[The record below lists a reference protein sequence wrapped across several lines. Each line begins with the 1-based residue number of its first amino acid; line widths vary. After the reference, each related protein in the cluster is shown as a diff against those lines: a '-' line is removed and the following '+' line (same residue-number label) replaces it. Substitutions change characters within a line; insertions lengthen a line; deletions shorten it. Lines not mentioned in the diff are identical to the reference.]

1 LHLRIFALIAVVIGA
16 LVAPAAYAQKDYPSR
31 PVKFLVPYP
40 PGGGNDILARILA
53 EKLTERLG
61 RSFYIENVSGAGGN
75 VGTAQAAKAAADGQT
90 ILMAN
95 NSFVMNTLLYA
106 NIPFDVRR
114 DFVPTAIMAT
124 IPMILCVNPSVPVN
138 SVQELIEYIRKTP
151 DGMEYGTPGTG
162 TPQHLAAELFG
173 YRAGVKL
180 RHIPYRGTGPAV
192 NDAIAGH
199 IKLLFA
205 TAASVEQHVK
215 TGTLKA
221 LALTTAQRSPAFPDI
236 PSIQESGVKD
246 FDVYLWYGVLL
257 PAKTPDAINSKLGS
271 EIDAIM
277 AMPDVQ
283 KKLLDQGYAPVSLDR
298 VAFARILEGDL
309 AKWGA
314 LVKSIGLGEN

>member
-1 LHLRIFALIAVVIGA
+1 MHLRTFALIAIAISA
-16 LVAPAAYAQKDYPSR
+16 LAAPTAYAQNAYPSR

-61 RSFYIENVSGAGGN
+61 QSFYVENVSGAGGN
-75 VGTAQAAKAAADGQT
+75 VGTAQAAKAAPDGQT

-106 NIPFDVRR
+106 KIPFDVRR
-114 DFVPTAIMAT
+114 DFMPTAIMAT
-124 IPMILCVNPSVPVN
+124 IPMILCVHPSVPVN

-162 TPQHLAAELFG
+162 TPQHLAAELFAH
-173 YRAGVKL
+173 RSGVNL
-180 RHIPYRGTGPAV
+180 RHVPYRGTGPAV

-199 IKLLFA
+199 IKLIFG

-221 LALTTAQRSPAFPDI
+221 LAVTTAQRSPAFPDL

-246 FDVYLWYGVLL
+246 YDVYLWYGVLV
-257 PAKTPDAINSKLGS
+257 PAKTSEAINAKLGI

-277 AMPDVQ
+277 ALPDVQ

-298 VAFARILEGDL
+298 VAFARILEDDL
-309 AKWGA
+309 AKWGE
-314 LVKSIGLGEN
+314 LVKSIGLGEK